1 MTSRRLRIAVLTT
14 SALVVL
20 TVPSLSARAGTADT
34 PATVKPTF
42 ILAAHFQREAFGL
55 FSRHATAL
63 IARATPPAAP
73 APVATPTPPP
83 VAKAPVRAAPAPPVA
98 NFPIVAGSEAVL
110 IIPSIG
116 IRLPVVLGGQATIDR
131 GLVTHYEASG
141 WRPPVAA
148 GAPGTYWL
156 AAHHSTHGS
165 PFAALP
171 NIRTG
176 AVIIIDVVGGPE
188 IRYQVTAS
196 QVVGTSAS
204 NLTVYGPDT
213 TTPRILLQT
222 CEGGAYRLLVHG
234 VRIS

>member
-1 MTSRRLRIAVLTT
+1 LLLRALRITTTLTA

-20 TVPSLSARAGTADT
+20 TVPSLSARAGTAEV
-34 PATVKPTF
+34 PAAVRPALV
-42 ILAAHFQREAFGL
+42 LAAQVRPGAFGL
-55 FSRHATAL
+55 LPRHPMATQP
-63 IARATPPAAP
+63 PPASPAP
-73 APVATPTPPP
+73 VPAAARVAAPARVTPAAPVAT
-83 VAKAPVRAAPAPPVA
+83 
-98 NFPIVAGSEAVL
+98 FPMVAGEEAVL

-171 NIRTG
+171 NVRTG
-176 AVIIIDVVGGPE
+176 AVIIIDVVGGGE
-188 IRYQVTAS
+188 IRYQVTGS

-234 VRIS
+234 VRTS